1 MQVYRMRYNK
11 INLYLS
17 QRKFHRWHLKLSL
30 PRTNCLVFHMSKR
43 SFTFFNHLDEHLL
56 TKTEVHILYILKRL
70 AGTGWDVSFT
80 TSSSSIIA
88 LAYSTADYA
97 ASALSYSTL
106 PTLPIQVYSTCQV
119 ILPSF
124 AAAYII
130 WLQQLY
136 HMTAAATS
144 DICDCGPPN
153 ITHVNHDSIM
163 YKLPNT
169 VAILTILDN
178 DTIDWLLSD
187 LPV

>member
-1 MQVYRMRYNK
+1 MTPKAKFTQDK
-11 INLYLS
+11 LLS
-17 QRKFHRWHLKLSL
+17 VPHVEKKFYFLQSFRWASVDKD
-30 PRTNCLVFHMSKR
+30 R
-43 SFTFFNHLDEHLL
+43 SP
-56 TKTEVHILYILKRL
+56 HILYILQRL